1 MSLDQLLELISR
13 NISGESAKRHV
24 ERLAVFDRTQAS
36 SGYDAALEVVREA
49 LAHGG
54 LETKLHEYP
63 ADGRTKIH
71 DWILPMAW
79 ELEDGELTQLTP
91 EPACLGRADETRSLV
106 CTRSPAGVFEG
117 PLVHVGSGVRSSDYE
132 GLDVHDCFVLASGSA
147 MQVVRQAGPRGAVG
161 VVLYPDAE
169 RALASPHLRVD
180 HRLRPTPSE
189 LASLIPAFSVS
200 KWCADQLLASLET
213 DTVRLRGSVAS
224 RFTTNRLKVLET
236 SIPGTDEGLEEMLLV
251 AHLCHP
257 RPSANDN
264 ASGSGLLVE
273 LAIQLASLAQ
283 EVAPRNTIRF
293 LWVPEFSGSIAW
305 SVDHPEELGRTLG
318 VVNLD
323 MVGESPESIGEPLR
337 IYRAPNSI
345 PTFLN
350 ACIEPIMRKIAQRS
364 RDLSPLMV
372 KGSSH
377 RSTVLPQGSTR
388 PLHWVFDLPASGS
401 DHLAFMAAPYRI
413 PAFMIAHEDPFW
425 HTSMDTV
432 DRVDPARLGHV
443 GILAAV
449 LALLPTIVREEPE
462 LVVRWTMQYAVREVA
477 SADEVVASGGETLGR
492 TVYQTALSV
501 AMQRLDHLRA
511 FLNRQSV
518 TPQINWEASSD
529 VLRSYHDVLL
539 ESVAHSAAGP
549 NSQAKPRRLIDG
561 PLSSFFME
569 GLSEDDVEFLEE
581 RISADGRPMTEFLL
595 QLCDD
600 HHSLR
605 EIAALLSLDTG
616 RVTSED
622 DVLRA
627 LRLLSVAGYVDLGF

>member
-1 MSLDQLLELISR
+1 MTLDQWLEMVSR
-13 NISGESAKRHV
+13 KISGESAKRYV
-24 ERLAVFDRTQAS
+24 ERVAVFDRTQAS
-36 SGYDAALEVVREA
+36 SGYDAALEMIKEA
-49 LAHGG
+49 LARAG
-54 LETKLHEYP
+54 LETKVHDYP

-71 DWILPMAW
+71 DWTLPMAW
-79 ELEDGELTQLTP
+79 ELEGGELTQLTP
-91 EPACLGRADETRSLV
+91 EPACLGRADENRSLV

-117 PLVHVGSGVRSSDYE
+117 PLVHVGAGIRSSDYE
-132 GLDVHDCFVLASGSA
+132 EIDVQGCFVLASGSA
-147 MQVVRQAGPRGAVG
+147 MQVVRQAAPRGAVG

-180 HRLRPTPSE
+180 HRLRPTPLE

-200 KWCADQLLASLET
+200 KWCSDQLLASLER
-213 DTVRLRGSVAS
+213 DTVRLRGRISS
-224 RFTTNRLKVLET
+224 RFTTNRLKVLES
-236 SIPGTDEGLEEMLLV
+236 SISGTDEGLEEMLLV

-273 LAIQLASLAQ
+273 LATQLASLAQ
-283 EVAPRNTIRF
+283 EAAPRNTIRF

-372 KGSSH
+372 KGSQH

-388 PLHWVFDLPASGS
+388 PLHWVLDLPAAGS

-443 GILAAV
+443 GCLAAV
-449 LALLPTIVREEPE
+449 LALLPTIVRDEPE
-462 LVVRWTMQYAVREVA
+462 PFVRWTMQYAVQELASVDDVA
-477 SADEVVASGGETLGR
+477 VSDGETLGR
-492 TVYQTALSV
+492 SVYQTALCL
-501 AMQRLDHLRA
+501 ATQRLDHLRA
-511 FLNRQSV
+511 FLNRHSV
-518 TPQINWEASSD
+518 APEINWAAMSD
-529 VLRSYHDVLL
+529 VLRSYHGVLL
-539 ESVAHSAAGP
+539 ESAVHSVAGSM
-549 NSQAKPRRLIDG
+549 SQATPRKLIDG
-561 PLSSFFME
+561 PLSSYFME
-569 GLSEDDVEFLEE
+569 GLSEEDVAFLEE
-581 RISADGRPMTEFLL
+581 RLSADGRPMTEFLL
-595 QLCDD
+595 QLCDGC
-600 HHSLR
+600 HNLG
-605 EIAALLSLDTG
+605 EISALLSLDLG
-616 RVTSED
+616 RLTPED

-627 LRLLSVAGYVDLGF
+627 LRLLAVAGYVELA